1 MTFLGP
7 GGGGDGDDGD
17 DGSTSTED
25 DGEEQ
30 QALLKKAGFPETEK
44 DQNPVNVAPKVL
56 AAMQKRITKLYEHKD
71 KLEAISTKNQT
82 QTALLS

>member
-1 MTFLGP
+1 M
-7 GGGGDGDDGD
+7 
-17 DGSTSTED
+17 
-25 DGEEQ
+25 
-30 QALLKKAGFPETEK
+30 
-44 DQNPVNVAPKVL
+44 NVAPKVL